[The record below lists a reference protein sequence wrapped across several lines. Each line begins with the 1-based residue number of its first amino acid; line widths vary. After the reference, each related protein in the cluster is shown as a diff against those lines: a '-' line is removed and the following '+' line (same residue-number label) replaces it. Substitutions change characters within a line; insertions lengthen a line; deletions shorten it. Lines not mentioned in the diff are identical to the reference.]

1 MKRSSPKLELEV
13 CSIRLFGSFN
23 DSFWLLS
30 CAFDVDEISSAVVL
44 AEVWSKVDP
53 EFRSDWV
60 LWEQRDE
67 IDLRW
72 ALISLT
78 LERFWR
84 LTKLV
89 KGVLWEGLIEH
100 NNLFFAWLLTLVKE
114 LSILACPLRPVVEA
128 LDKCDV
134 AILELE
140 NLLDFDWDLLNIK
153 EEVET
158 HHISLLWVKIIKL
171 HLNGVLNLELFDLG
185 IILVKDETREANDWL

>member
-13 CSIRLFGSFN
+13 WSTRFFRSLN

-44 AEVWSKVDP
+44 AEVWGKVDP
-53 EFRSDWV
+53 EFGSDWV
-60 LWEQRDE
+60 LWEQRNE

-72 ALISLT
+72 ALVALT

-100 NNLFFAWLLTLVKE
+100 NNLFFAWLLTLIKE
-114 LSILACPLRPVVEA
+114 LSILACPLSPVVEA
-128 LDKCDV
+128 LYKSDI

-140 NLLDFDWDLLNIK
+140 NLLYLNWDLLNIK
-153 EEVET
+153 EQVEA
-158 HHISLLWVKIIKL
+158 HHISLLRVKIIEL
-171 HLNGVLNLELFDLG
+171 HLDGVLNLELFNLG
-185 IILVKDETREANDWL
+185 VILVEDETREANDWL

>member
-13 CSIRLFGSFN
+13 CSIRLFRSLN

-53 EFRSDWV
+53 EFGSDWI

-158 HHISLLWVKIIKL
+158 HHISLLWVKIVKL
-171 HLNGVLNLELFDLG
+171 HLNRVLNLELLDLG
-185 IILVKDETREANDWL
+185 IILVKDETREADDWL